1 MGADRQRGLPAGRA
15 GGPRGAG
22 RVITRFDPDEILAR
36 EWWDTYD
43 AMGAYYPNRPDT
55 MQDIPYD
62 DAVALGVIEGDQ

>member
-1 MGADRQRGLPAGRA
+1 MGADRQRGLPTRGA

-22 RVITRFDPDEILAR
+22 RVITRFDPDEISAR
-36 EWWDTYD
+36 EWWDEYD
-43 AMGAYYPNRPDT
+43 RRGAYYPNRPDT

>member
-1 MGADRQRGLPAGRA
+1 MT
-15 GGPRGAG
+15 
-22 RVITRFDPDEILAR
+22 TRFDPDEILAR

-62 DAVALGVIEGDQ
+62 DAVALGVIEGEL